1 MLANKNIIPVSK
13 FIGAMV
19 LDVDLAKIDEKSFA
33 VISDAFDKYNGLLFR
48 EQSLSPEQLV
58 KFSRLFGDLDHAPQ
72 MENGQTA
79 VAGFPEI
86 YIVSNI
92 LNENKEPIGSLGA
105 GEAVWHTDMS
115 YLPNPPDISML
126 YALEIPPVGGDTSLC
141 SMAAAFNT
149 LPDKIKTKVAQLSI
163 KHDGTYNSGGL
174 LRKGLRA
181 DNDPMTCAGQPH
193 PIVCAHPR
201 TNQPVLYL
209 GRRRNAYIVGLERE
223 ESEDL
228 LDSLWDYATLP
239 ENSYTHQWQVGDLL
253 MWDNRATMHRRDPF
267 DSSARRLMQR
277 TQIKGQLAPSAFGA

>member
-13 FIGAMV
+13 HIGAMV
-19 LDVDLAKIDEKSFA
+19 LDVDLAKIDEKTFT

-79 VAGFPEI
+79 VAGIPEI

-201 TNQPVLYL
+201 TKQPVLYL

-228 LDSLWDYATLP
+228 LDTLWDYATLP
-239 ENSYTHQWQVGDLL
+239 QNSYTHRWQVGDLL

>member
-13 FIGAMV
+13 YIGAMV
-19 LDVDLAKIDEKSFA
+19 LDVDLAKIDEKTFT

-79 VAGFPEI
+79 VAGIPEI

-201 TNQPVLYL
+201 TKQPVLYL

-228 LDSLWDYATLP
+228 LDTLWDYATLP
-239 ENSYTHQWQVGDLL
+239 QNSYTHQWQVGDLL

>member
-13 FIGAMV
+13 YIGAMV
-19 LDVDLAKIDEKSFA
+19 LDVDLAKIDKKTFT
-33 VISDAFDKYNGLLFR
+33 VISDAFDRYNGLLFR

-79 VAGFPEI
+79 VAGIPEI

-141 SMAAAFNT
+141 SMAAAFST

-174 LRKGLRA
+174 LRKGLRE

-201 TNQPVLYL
+201 TKQPVLYL

-228 LDSLWDYATLP
+228 LNSLWDYATLP

>member
-13 FIGAMV
+13 YIGAMV
-19 LDVDLAKIDEKSFA
+19 LDVDLAKIDEKTFT
-33 VISDAFDKYNGLLFR
+33 VISDAFDRYNGLLFR

-79 VAGFPEI
+79 VAGIPEI

-201 TNQPVLYL
+201 TKQPVLYL

-228 LDSLWDYATLP
+228 LDTLWDYATLP
-239 ENSYTHQWQVGDLL
+239 QNSYTHRWQVGDLL

>member
-13 FIGAMV
+13 YIGAMV
-19 LDVDLAKIDEKSFA
+19 LDVDLAKIDEKTFT
-33 VISDAFDKYNGLLFR
+33 VISDAFDRYNGLLFR

-79 VAGFPEI
+79 VAGIPEI

-174 LRKGLRA
+174 LRKGLRE

-201 TNQPVLYL
+201 TKQPVLYL

-228 LDSLWDYATLP
+228 LDTLWDYATLP
-239 ENSYTHQWQVGDLL
+239 QNSYTHRWQVGDLL

-267 DSSARRLMQR
+267 DYSARRLMQR